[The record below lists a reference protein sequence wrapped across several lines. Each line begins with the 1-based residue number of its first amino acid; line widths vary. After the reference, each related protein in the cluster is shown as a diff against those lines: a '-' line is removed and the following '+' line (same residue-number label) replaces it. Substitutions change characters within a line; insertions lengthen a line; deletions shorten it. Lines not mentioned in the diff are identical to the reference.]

1 MLYLKACPRCRGD
14 MNTNRDLY
22 GNYKECLQCGHI
34 VELENPKGVLSVK
47 QISRL
52 KKEVA

>member
-1 MLYLKACPRCRGD
+1 MLYLKSCPRCHGD
-14 MNTNRDLY
+14 VQSNRDLY
-22 GNYKECLQCGHI
+22 GTYKGCLQCGHI
-34 VELENPKGVLSVK
+34 VDVENPESVLSLK